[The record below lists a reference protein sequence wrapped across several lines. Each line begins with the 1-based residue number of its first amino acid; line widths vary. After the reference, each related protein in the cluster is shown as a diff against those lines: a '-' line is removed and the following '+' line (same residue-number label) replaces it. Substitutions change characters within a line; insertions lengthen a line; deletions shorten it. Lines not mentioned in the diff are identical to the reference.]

1 MSELYHHGIKGQEH
15 GVRNGPPYPLA
26 PEDHTPEQIRQ
37 NPDIRREIKDQK
49 TRLKAAKQ
57 TVRAARATSRA
68 AKADMK
74 IQLSNLRR
82 DRTKE
87 GIQAFKAAKAEMK
100 AAKANLRVEKYKAQL
115 EKSALK
121 ALKKGNDEKLRAKA
135 STMSDEE
142 LNERIKRLNLER
154 QYVSLE
160 KDLNPAKKQR
170 ESMVKTMLGSA
181 LKNIGT
187 QAVTAI
193 AGEAWNKLVEQRDRP
208 ELKVNPKKGQKDK

>member
-15 GVRNGPPYPLA
+15 GVKNGPPYPLA
-26 PEDHTPEQIRQ
+26 PEDHTPEQIKQ
-37 NPDIRREIKDQK
+37 NPDIRRKIKVQ
-49 TRLKAAKQ
+49 
-57 TVRAARATSRA
+57 
-68 AKADMK
+68 
-74 IQLSNLRR
+74 
-82 DRTKE
+82 
-87 GIQAFKAAKAEMK
+87 
-100 AAKANLRVEKYKAQL
+100 KANLRVEKHKARL

-142 LNERIKRLNLER
+142 LDKRVKRLNLEK
-154 QYVSLE
+154 QYISLE

-170 ESMVKTMLGSA
+170 ESVIKTMLGSA

-193 AGEAWNKLVEQRDRP
+193 VGEAWNKLVEQRDRP